1 MTTEIVKLKSVFWEM
16 ASCASGQCS
25 IFVSNDDTSNFICT
39 FPWDRSLEAK
49 RYQDFH
55 QIFSHRHFYWTK
67 SDTLFVKKIV
77 FCRFW
82 SVLLRI
88 ISIFCI
94 HSLFHPLECW
104 KTQKTA
110 SNLVSY
116 SLCTEQKSTIT
127 QILSLKKPTLGGSVY
142 RLFDWN
148 AFRWEWN
155 IDSTYW

>member
-1 MTTEIVKLKSVFWEM
+1 M

-39 FPWDRSLEAK
+39 SPSDTSLEAK
-49 RYQDFH
+49 WYQDFH

-67 SDTLFVKKIV
+67 WDTLFVKKIV
-77 FCRFW
+77 FCRFL

-88 ISIFCI
+88 ISIFYV

-116 SLCTEQKSTIT
+116 FLCTEAKVQNHANAISKKTDFNVLCIDENG
-127 QILSLKKPTLGGSVY
+127 QIVGDGNETGSLHID
-142 RLFDWN
+142 FE
-148 AFRWEWN
+148 FR
-155 IDSTYW
+155 